1 MQELLGIRDR
11 RMIRAVGGLGGGVA
25 GMGEV
30 CGALSGGMAALG
42 LRLGRGHPSERE
54 DLRLFLWGQ
63 ELYEW
68 FASLGGCKPEGT
80 VLCREI
86 TETDFRDP
94 AQLARFFQSGR
105 VEQCMELAAKTAP
118 QVASILR
125 REA

>member
-1 MQELLGIRDR
+1 
-11 RMIRAVGGLGGGVA
+11 MIRAVGGLGGGVA

-42 LRLGRGHPSERE
+42 LRVGRGHPSERE

-63 ELYEW
+63 ELYAW

-105 VEQCMELAAKTAP
+105 FEQCMELASRTAV
-118 QVASILR
+118 QVGNTLR